1 MALDESDFVDRD
13 YEVARSATATAA
25 PSTAVAPATAA
36 VAGGARRAPTREEL
50 DSQLTATQQQL
61 TKLREAQEQLERA
74 RAAVEELRRKR
85 AEYQNGRDEML
96 QHLTRAIGILEK
108 TELDARREAE
118 QAARSLEGLRLSIH
132 QVQSLNEQAWTEET
146 WDAELNKAL
155 VTLENARMEWNSAR
169 LRWSVLDDQPANAE
183 AQAASSQG
191 NSLQTLFATAS
202 LGQLCRL
209 GFALT
214 WPLAAVGL
222 VALAAFL
229 VALAKH

>member
-1 MALDESDFVDRD
+1 MALDETDFVDRD
-13 YEVARSATATAA
+13 YQVARAGTPATTPGPAA
-25 PSTAVAPATAA
+25 SPTSTAST
-36 VAGGARRAPTREEL
+36 RRAPTREEL

-108 TELDARREAE
+108 SELDARREAE
-118 QAARSLEGLRLSIH
+118 QASRSLEGLRLAIH
-132 QVQSLNEQAWTEET
+132 QVNALNEQAWTEET
-146 WDAELNKAL
+146 WDSELNKAL

-169 LRWSVLDDQPANAE
+169 LRWPILEEQPQSVTHL
-183 AQAASSQG
+183 ASSEPRDLP
-191 NSLQTLFATAS
+191 SFLAKAS
-202 LGQLCRL
+202 FGQLCRI

-214 WPLAAVGL
+214 WPLGA
-222 VALAAFL
+222 VALLAL
-229 VALAKH
+229 IGSLLALAKR

>member
-1 MALDESDFVDRD
+1 MALDETDFVDHD
-13 YEVARSATATAA
+13 YQVARSGNTGPASVPSGA
-25 PSTAVAPATAA
+25 P
-36 VAGGARRAPTREEL
+36 AGGARKAPTREEL

-74 RAAVEELRRKR
+74 RAAVEELRRRR

-118 QAARSLEGLRLSIH
+118 QASRSLEGLRTAIH
-132 QVQSLNEQAWTEET
+132 SVTTLNDSAWTEEN

-169 LRWSVLDDQPANAE
+169 LRWPVLDGKGPEGAVTAAAGTADSKFGLANL
-183 AQAASSQG
+183 S
-191 NSLQTLFATAS
+191 F
-202 LGQLCRL
+202 GQLCRL

-214 WPLAAVGL
+214 WPLAAVALIAVIAL
-222 VALAAFL
+222 VFARSR
-229 VALAKH
+229 

>member
-1 MALDESDFVDRD
+1 MALDETDFVDHD
-13 YEVARSATATAA
+13 YQVARSGNTGPASVPPGA
-25 PSTAVAPATAA
+25 PGAPAATP
-36 VAGGARRAPTREEL
+36 RRAPTREEL

-74 RAAVEELRRKR
+74 RAAVEELRRRR

-118 QAARSLEGLRLSIH
+118 QAARSLEGLRTSIH
-132 QVQSLNEQAWTEET
+132 SVTTLNDSAWTEEN

-169 LRWSVLDDQPANAE
+169 LRWPVLDGKGPE
-183 AQAASSQG
+183 SASPTTGSVFG
-191 NSLQTLFATAS
+191 DPKFALTNLS
-202 LGQLCRL
+202 FSQLCRL

-214 WPLAAVGL
+214 WPLAAV
-222 VALAAFL
+222 ALIA
-229 VALAKH
+229 VIALILARNR

>member
-1 MALDESDFVDRD
+1 MALDETDFVDRD
-13 YEVARSATATAA
+13 YQVARSGNAGTTPSVIPSPAA
-25 PSTAVAPATAA
+25 S
-36 VAGGARRAPTREEL
+36 GRRAPTREEL

-118 QAARSLEGLRLSIH
+118 QAARSLEGLRTAI
-132 QVQSLNEQAWTEET
+132 QNVNGLNEQMWTEET
-146 WDAELNKAL
+146 WDTELNKAL

-169 LRWSVLDDQPANAE
+169 LRWPVVDGQPSMGHG
-183 AQAASSQG
+183 ASGVGTDRS
-191 NSLQTLFATAS
+191 TLETIVRETDF
-202 LGQLCRL
+202 GQLCRL

-214 WPLAAVGL
+214 WPLAAIATIVL
-222 VALAAFL
+222 IVLAAL
-229 VALAKH
+229 LLKR